1 MKLEQLLLGSM
12 LGDGCIPTK
21 DKAAKHHRFSM
32 AHSLKQE
39 CYFHYKYDL
48 LTQYNLTTSYSN
60 RKIENPRYKQGF
72 YEEVRTKT
80 KGNIIFDT
88 YRQLFYP
95 EGKKIIPNEIEKLE
109 DEGLAIWFM
118 DDGYRTG
125 RDCKGAAF
133 STEGFSLE
141 EREKLAQLLRD
152 KWNLKCS
159 IHKTGIIYIHVQS
172 VPKLIEIVSPF
183 IPPCMKYK
191 VLNKSG
197 ELQESSGEPICS
209 QAIDASI
216 EGSQTTG
223 GIGSLNN
230 QHERPTL
237 KRVMT

>member
-1 MKLEQLLLGSM
+1 MELEQLILGSM
-12 LGDGCIPTK
+12 LGDGCIPAK
-21 DKAAKHHRFSM
+21 DKASKYHRFSL

-48 LTQYNLTTSYSN
+48 LTKYNLTNSFSN
-60 RKIENPRYKQGF
+60 RRVKNPRYKNGY
-72 YEEVRTKT
+72 YEEIRTKT
-80 KGNIIFDT
+80 KSNPIFDT
-88 YRQLFYP
+88 YRKIFYP
-95 EGKKIIPNEIEKLE
+95 QGKKIVPEEVDNLQ
-109 DEGLAIWFM
+109 DAGLAIWFM

-125 RDCKGAAF
+125 RNLKGAAF
-133 STEGFSLE
+133 STEGFSSE
-141 EREKLAQLLRD
+141 DRERLVQLLRD
-152 KWNLKCS
+152 KWSLKCS

-172 VPKLIEIVSPF
+172 VPKLIEIISPF
-183 IPPCMKYK
+183 IQPCMKYK

-230 QHERPTL
+230 QLERPTL
-237 KRVMT
+237 ERVMT